1 MQILNYIL
9 FVALSKKLRR
19 FLKKGVDYDDQE
31 DNEYRVEDC
40 GGNKRHRDQDN
51 DVLFHRN

>member
-1 MQILNYIL
+1 MHKLNNIL
-9 FVALSKKLRR
+9 FVALSKKFRC
-19 FLKKGVDYDDQE
+19 FLKKGVDYDDPE
-31 DNEYRVEDC
+31 DNEYQVEDC